1 MQTHLAGHD
10 ACKCPSKAGRSI
22 RQPPLSSAA
31 ARHLPCMSFPDE
43 DRVANETMAEQTG
56 PVWYEIRVRGLLG
69 KTLLGA
75 FPGMR
80 ARAHEKDT
88 VLCGPVADQAA
99 LHGVLAE
106 IEALGLE
113 LLELRRT
120 RD

>member
-1 MQTHLAGHD
+1 LEVPLENRQEHQAATPVQRGCAVLAL
-10 ACKCPSKAGRSI
+10 
-22 RQPPLSSAA
+22 Q
-31 ARHLPCMSFPDE
+31 SFSDE
-43 DRVANETMAEQTG
+43 DREGNETMAEQTG

-75 FPGMR
+75 FPGMC
-80 ARAHEKDT
+80 ARAHETDT

>member
-1 MQTHLAGHD
+1 
-10 ACKCPSKAGRSI
+10 
-22 RQPPLSSAA
+22 LSSAA
-31 ARHLPCMSFPDE
+31 ARHLPCISFSDE
-43 DRVANETMAEQTG
+43 DRKGNETMAEQTG
-56 PVWYEIRVRGLLG
+56 QVYYEIRVRGLLG

-75 FPGMR
+75 FPGMC
-80 ARAHEKDT
+80 ARAHEKET

>member
-10 ACKCPSKAGRSI
+10 AWKRPIRTGGGDGQGRVSDGGAP
-22 RQPPLSSAA
+22 RLPGACLASLS
-31 ARHLPCMSFPDE
+31 DE
-43 DRVANETMAEQTG
+43 DREGNETMAEQTG

-80 ARAHEKDT
+80 ARADEKET

-99 LHGVLAE
+99 LYGVLAE

-113 LLELRRT
+113 LL
-120 RD
+120 D

>member
-1 MQTHLAGHD
+1 MQIHLAGHD
-10 ACKCPSKAGRSI
+10 AWKCPGKTGRSI
-22 RQPPLSSAA
+22 RQPRLSSAA
-31 ARHLPCMSFPDE
+31 ARRMPCISSCDE
-43 DRVANETMAEQTG
+43 GREGNQTMTEQTG
-56 PVWYEIRVRGLLG
+56 PVYEIRVRGILG

-80 ARAHEKDT
+80 ARAHEKET